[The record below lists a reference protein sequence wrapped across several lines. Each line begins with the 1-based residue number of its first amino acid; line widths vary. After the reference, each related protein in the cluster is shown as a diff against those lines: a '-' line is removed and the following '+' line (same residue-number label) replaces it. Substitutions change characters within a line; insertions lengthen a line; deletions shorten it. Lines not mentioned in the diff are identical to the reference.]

1 MLESIYIFR
10 SWDTYRYIHIILVSF
25 IFSDLILFFYY
36 CVVLLAIS
44 QKKWRRG
51 SPNFA
56 TVVESFTALME
67 CKRMDPGYKVI
78 IINSFFTHCKNSL
91 IFLETLLLWLTAPFG
106 NNYRLYGLKQ
116 DLKIN
121 SYSRSFLILNMIN
134 KSFRHLWFY
143 NGLLSTVYVYV
154 FSSSMYMDYGRL
166 PTSNLMAC

>member
-1 MLESIYIFR
+1 
-10 SWDTYRYIHIILVSF
+10 
-25 IFSDLILFFYY
+25 
-36 CVVLLAIS
+36 
-44 QKKWRRG
+44 
-51 SPNFA
+51 
-56 TVVESFTALME
+56 
-67 CKRMDPGYKVI
+67 MDPGYKVI

-143 NGLLSTVYVYV
+143 NGLLSTMYVYV
-154 FSSSMYMDYGRL
+154 VVTACIWTMGDY
-166 PTSNLMAC
+166 PPVI

>member
-1 MLESIYIFR
+1 MRYNLGIQIRNMKIDFKTGGTWLLVGQWIPIPTYGPTKCQVTPVLKSIYIFR

-78 IINSFFTHCKNSL
+78 IINSFLH
-91 IFLETLLLWLTAPFG
+91 IV
-106 NNYRLYGLKQ
+106 
-116 DLKIN
+116 KI
-121 SYSRSFLILNMIN
+121 L
-134 KSFRHLWFY
+134 
-143 NGLLSTVYVYV
+143 
-154 FSSSMYMDYGRL
+154 
-166 PTSNLMAC
+166 